1 MLGFILSIGDIFL
14 IFALVFLLVVLS
26 VFIVV
31 PMIKAERQPAQSA
44 FVKVVKIE
52 EKIRRDGTPEGNV
65 YITLE
70 FPDGS
75 EKEFR
80 LPEIRLFNAYKINDT
95 GTLTYKEYKNNKNH
109 HGRVFISLE
118 KDTQE

>member
-1 MLGFILSIGDIFL
+1 MFGFLSMGDIFVIFSL
-14 IFALVFLLVVLS
+14 VFMLFALS
-26 VFIVV
+26 VSIVV
-31 PMIKAERQPAQSA
+31 PMIKAERQPAQTA

-52 EKIRRDGTPEGNV
+52 ERLRRNGTPEGNV

-80 LPEIRLFNAYKINDT
+80 LPELRLFDAYKINDT
-95 GTLTYKEYKNNKNH
+95 GTLTYKEYKNSKNH
-109 HGRVFISLE
+109 FGRVFISLE
-118 KDTQE
+118 KDS